1 MRIPHSINRW
11 SPWEYSSENKNV
23 TGVEA
28 KIVGK
33 RASHENF
40 LQLREL
46 FLDHHGDY
54 QARDLYEMGYDVE
67 ATMRS
72 RLRTWWDM
80 RELKT
85 MAKSIEPDG
94 YTA

>member
-1 MRIPHSINRW
+1 MAQK
-11 SPWEYSSENKNV
+11 NKNV

-46 FLDHHGDY
+46 FYDHHGDY
-54 QARDLYEMGYDVE
+54 QPKID
-67 ATMRS
+67 TIFNMR
-72 RLRTWWDM
+72 RNQ
-80 RELKT
+80 
-85 MAKSIEPDG
+85 P
-94 YTA
+94 